1 MPIRIIR
8 ADNKMVVRLEGIIL
22 AREAADIKQAM
33 KSIMREAAEEA
44 VPVHVDNL
52 LFMADEALEALIKDG
67 RELLK
72 GGDSIRIVEMP
83 AEIRNFL
90 IAHEVLPALPCDESI
105 STANLAEL
113 KAEFSCGQN
122 ITVAIGEKNA
132 EEYERLSAPLMR
144 RQFKLI
150 QLKTDSKVP
159 EDGKKADGVILS
171 LEFKAG
177 LDSLGKLQ
185 KAGKKVMA
193 ILPKEDPTTKRSA
206 ELIGIHRVEI
216 KPCPESVVLE
226 FAKSLGKKDEPKP
239 AAPAPASAAAATP
252 APVAAAASPAPVAAG
267 PKRKVL
273 IIDDSNLFRK
283 QLVKFLGDEYSTL
296 EAPNGEAALKLLE
309 SETPDVILLD
319 IIMPELDGMETLQQI
334 KDLPRL
340 SSVPVIMLTAQHDR
354 EKVIQ
359 AVKLGAADFLGK
371 PVTADVLRAR
381 LKKLFDKK

>member
-1 MPIRIIR
+1 MPIRITR

-33 KSIMREAAEEA
+33 KSIMREASEEA
-44 VPVHVDNL
+44 VPIHVNKL
-52 LFMADEALEALIKDG
+52 LFMADEAIEALVKDG
-67 RELLK
+67 RELLR

-83 AEIRNFL
+83 AEIRNYF

-105 STANLAEL
+105 STENLAEL
-113 KAEFSCGQN
+113 KAEYSCGQG
-122 ITVAIGEKNA
+122 ITVAVGEKNA
-132 EEYERLSAPLMR
+132 EEYERMTAPLMR
-144 RQFKLI
+144 RRFKLI
-150 QLKTDSKVP
+150 QLKNDAKVP
-159 EDGKKADGVILS
+159 EDGKKADGIILS

-206 ELIGIHRVEI
+206 ELIGIHRIEI

-226 FAKSLGKKDEPKP
+226 FAKSLGKKEEPKP
-239 AAPAPASAAAATP
+239 AEP
-252 APVAAAASPAPVAAG
+252 APVAAATSTPAAAEAAAPAATPTPAG
-267 PKRKVL
+267 PKRKVM

-283 QLVKFLGDEYSTL
+283 QLVKFLGDAYTTV
-296 EAPNGEAALKLLE
+296 EAPNGEAGLKLLE
-309 SETPDVILLD
+309 TETPDVILLD
-319 IIMPELDGMETLQQI
+319 IVMPEMDGMETLKQI
-334 KDLPRL
+334 KARPNLAG
-340 SSVPVIMLTAQHDR
+340 VPVIILTAQHDR

-381 LKKLFDKK
+381 LKKLFK